1 MKTLNRRELIEIC
14 FSLLN
19 DKVPRNKTDKKNFV
33 SGRRKLISELRKLS
47 K

>member
-1 MKTLNRRELIEIC
+1 
-14 FSLLN
+14 
-19 DKVPRNKTDKKNFV
+19 VPRNKTDKKNFV